1 MVGTSTQPWDADSL
15 NNSFLIESNNNYGGF
30 IGTYQGRSQTSGG
43 NSGGLQIIED
53 INNRW
58 QIAKKTSG
66 GVIGGSAT
74 QVANNLIIEY
84 LGESQVAIDV
94 LTVEPGGNVGV
105 DTTTPYLA
113 LTVAAETQKDLG
125 VFNGAVCADNGG
137 MTKCYASLSAG
148 VVYGDSSSFTAS
160 DVAENYSINDSS
172 IEAGDIVVLTS
183 SVPTAQK
190 AEEEAQNENPIKEL
204 LKATITKASSPY
216 QNKMLGVVSTNA
228 GVLLGDTTGLTLNT
242 ETRPVA
248 LTGRVPVKVSLEN
261 GPIQVGDYIT
271 SSSLRGV
278 GMKAT
283 RNGPTVGIALES
295 FDENSF
301 RDERGVGK
309 ILVFINLSN
318 YSVLAEANSTS
329 TPLTVIDNPD
339 IDIQTLTVRQ
349 AATFYGAFY
358 VYGEAGF
365 MHKVVFEK
373 DIEVK
378 GKIYA
383 SADQAG
389 TATILANV
397 TSTEVVFTSEYET
410 VPKVIANLSDDSEDT
425 FINWKIAKKTVQ
437 GFRIVLQTPID
448 RDLTFDW
455 IA

>member
-1 MVGTSTQPWDADSL
+1 M
-15 NNSFLIESNNNYGGF
+15 
-30 IGTYQGRSQTSGG
+30 
-43 NSGGLQIIED
+43 
-53 INNRW
+53 
-58 QIAKKTSG
+58 
-66 GVIGGSAT
+66 
-74 QVANNLIIEY
+74 
-84 LGESQVAIDV
+84 
-94 LTVEPGGNVGV
+94 
-105 DTTTPYLA
+105 
-113 LTVAAETQKDLG
+113 
-125 VFNGAVCADNGG
+125 
-137 MTKCYASLSAG
+137 
-148 VVYGDSSSFTAS
+148 
-160 DVAENYSINDSS
+160 
-172 IEAGDIVVLTS
+172 
-183 SVPTAQK
+183 
-190 AEEEAQNENPIKEL
+190 
-204 LKATITKASSPY
+204 
-216 QNKMLGVVSTNA
+216 
-228 GVLLGDTTGLTLNT
+228 
-242 ETRPVA
+242 
-248 LTGRVPVKVSLEN
+248 
-261 GPIQVGDYIT
+261 
-271 SSSLRGV
+271 
-278 GMKAT
+278 
-283 RNGPTVGIALES
+283 
-295 FDENSF
+295 
-301 RDERGVGK
+301 GK

-448 RDLTFDW
+448 RDLTFDC
-455 IA
+455 IAFAVKDQTQPTNNIVLGCLDQTAINYNPSANTEDGSCQYPAPPSSGGDGSITTEPPAEEPPTEEPIVTPPPAEEPIVAETPATTPTEPPAETPVTDNTLTTPSPVDTAGVGGDDWTLVN